1 MPQIILMTFARV
13 GILEQE
19 TSVWVFFPNTL
30 LEGKMQ
36 NCSTYLSL
44 SLPGGAVSCWGI
56 FQLLSSEEMTK
67 HFAVLMKAKVSDK
80 HTATRLVMNISR
92 NCTCISHFTV
102 LESLFLW
109 SAQEVSVLKAKSA
122 TWLCSNDW
130 RERFCSFRKFLPPRN
145 INRIPQL
152 PEKHMNELL
161 IGLGSCVRKI

>member
-92 NCTCISHFTV
+92 NCMCISHFTV
-102 LESLFLW
+102 LESLFL
-109 SAQEVSVLKAKSA
+109 
-122 TWLCSNDW
+122 
-130 RERFCSFRKFLPPRN
+130 
-145 INRIPQL
+145 
-152 PEKHMNELL
+152 
-161 IGLGSCVRKI
+161 